1 MDKVRLGRTGVEVSV
16 AGLGCGGSSRLGMAR
31 GGSVDDAARLVA
43 TAIDLGVTFIDTA
56 ALYGTEEAVGRGV
69 KGRRDEVFISTK
81 ATPHRAPSSSDAVLP
96 VADLLTSLDASLR
109 RLGLEQVDLFHLH
122 GVRPGGLDFVIQE
135 AAPALETARAAGK
148 FRFLGITE
156 HFGSDTAH
164 LMLPRAIETGLFDV
178 VMVGHNLINPS
189 ARTRVFPVSRAHD
202 VATLIMFAVR
212 RALSQPGALREVVD
226 QLIAAG
232 QIDADLIDRNDPLDF
247 LAADPAVAS
256 VIEAAYRFCRHE
268 PGATVV
274 LTGTGSIDHLKANI
288 AAIQA
293 PRLPDR
299 LLARLDR
306 IFGRV
311 DSISGN

>member
-16 AGLGCGGSSRLGMAR
+16 AGLGCGGASRLGMAR
-31 GGSVDDAARLVA
+31 GAGVDAAARVVA

-81 ATPHRAPSSSDAVLP
+81 ATPHSAPNSSDAVRS
-96 VADLLTSLDASLR
+96 VGDLLDSLDASLK
-109 RLGLEQVDLFHLH
+109 RLDIEQVDLFHLH
-122 GVRPGGLDFVIQE
+122 GVRPGAVDFAIDE
-135 AAPALETARAAGK
+135 AAPALQKAREAGK
-148 FRFLGITE
+148 FRFLGVTE
-156 HFGSDTAH
+156 HFGSDTGH
-164 LMLPRAIETGLFDV
+164 IMLPRAIESGLFDV
-178 VMVGHNLINPS
+178 VMVGHNLLNPS
-189 ARTRVFPVSRAHD
+189 ARERVFPVSQAHD

-212 RALSQPGALREVVD
+212 RALSQPGAVREVVD
-226 QLIAAG
+226 RLVAAG
-232 QIDADLIDRNDPLDF
+232 QVDAALVNRDDPLDF
-247 LAADPAVAS
+247 LAADPEVAS
-256 VIEAAYRFCRHE
+256 VVEAAYRFCRHE

-274 LTGTGSIDHLKANI
+274 LTGTGSVDHLRENLD
-288 AAIQA
+288 AILA
-293 PRLPDR
+293 PKLPDH